1 MKSHWR
7 MILIA
12 ENNQVRQVFL
22 PIKTIKFNGDDDD
35 DNFLENF

>member
-1 MKSHWR
+1 MEFYDVNIPGMESHWR

-22 PIKTIKFNGDDDD
+22 PIKTIKWR
-35 DNFLENF
+35 